1 VIHRRFR
8 KPGPSR
14 TGPPRADEVLRFRRS
29 PVLRHGGEAAESQR
43 SARRVLWVGRV
54 MICMV
59 TVLLLSLL
67 VRVAQLQTQPVAGVA
82 ELLDSQVSQ
91 GEIVARRA
99 ELFDRH
105 GRPMAI
111 TRIAHRLFVD
121 PALIADRNTFSE
133 DVGYTLGYDPVWV
146 ERTIAARNQSRYVVL
161 DQQLSDKRLTK
172 FREMSLPGLAT
183 EPVPAREYPLGPLAG
198 QLLGFVGR
206 DGEGLDGLELAWDRR
221 LRSEGGRYAFVRDH
235 RRRPLWV
242 QSASYTPQTDARAIR
257 LSIDANIQSV
267 AEQALGRTVDQY
279 RAESGVMVVM
289 DPMTGEVLAMANYP
303 LFDPNHFADAPAEAR
318 RNRAVTDVFEPGSIF
333 KPIVWAGITERRAM
347 EPDQKVDCTTAGV
360 WRTPYGRR
368 LRDAHGIGTVTWE
381 GVLIKSSNIG
391 MAKGAEQITPKQLH
405 EIVTRFGFG
414 EATGSSLP
422 GEIGG
427 LVNPLDDWTRY
438 SQSSIPMGQEIG
450 VTGLQMV
457 RAFSVLANGGY
468 LVTPTIEALGLTPDA
483 SRPPAQRVLSPHV
496 AALTRSVL
504 RRTVVEGTG
513 RRANSEL
520 YALFGKT
527 GTAQLPD
534 FEHGGYHQDRYVSS
548 FIAGAPVDD
557 PRLVIGCFVR
567 NPDKKVGHY
576 GGLVAAPAVMQVME
590 QSLQYLG
597 VPTLDETP
605 DPDRV
610 VLSQ

>member
-1 VIHRRFR
+1 MIRRRFR
-8 KPGPSR
+8 KPAPAR
-14 TGPPRADEVLRFRRS
+14 TGPPRAQEMLRFRKS

-59 TVLLLSLL
+59 TVLLLGLL
-67 VRVAQLQTQPVAGVA
+67 LRVAQLQTRPVAGVA
-82 ELLDSQVSQ
+82 ELLDSQVSHGQ
-91 GEIVARRA
+91 IVARRA

-133 DVGYTLGYDPVWV
+133 DVGYSLGYDPAWV

-161 DQQLSDKRLTK
+161 DQELSDARLAK
-172 FREMSLPGLAT
+172 FHELSLPGLAI
-183 EPVPAREYPLGPLAG
+183 EPVPARAYPLGPLAG
-198 QLLGFVGR
+198 QLIGFVGR
-206 DGEGLDGLELAWDRR
+206 DGGGLDGLERAWDDR
-221 LRSEGGRYAFVRDH
+221 LRSEDGRFAFVRDH

-242 QSASYTPQTDARAIR
+242 KPASYTPQQDARAIR
-257 LSIDANIQSV
+257 LSIDANIQSI
-267 AEQALGRTVDQY
+267 AERVLGRTVDHY
-279 RAESGVMVVM
+279 HAESGVMVVM

-303 LFDPNHFADAPAEAR
+303 LFDANHFADAPAAAR

-333 KPIVWAGITERRAM
+333 KPLVWAGITELRAM

-381 GVLIKSSNIG
+381 GVLIQSSNIG

-405 EIVTRFGFG
+405 GIVSRFGFG
-414 EATGSSLP
+414 ETTGSGLP
-422 GEIGG
+422 GEIDG
-427 LVNPLDDWTRY
+427 LVNPLPEWTRY
-438 SQSSIPMGQEIG
+438 SQSSIPMGQEIA

-457 RAFSVLANGGY
+457 RAFCTLANGGY
-468 LVTPTIEALGLTPDA
+468 LVTPTIQALGPTPDA

-496 AALTRSVL
+496 AALTRNVL

-513 RRANSEL
+513 RRADSEL

-534 FEHGGYHQDRYVSS
+534 FERGGYHQDRYVSS
-548 FIAGAPVDD
+548 FLAGAPVDD
-557 PRLVIGCFVR
+557 PRLVIGCFIR
-567 NPDKKVGHY
+567 NPDKKIGHY

-597 VPTLDETP
+597 VPTLEDSHH
-605 DPDRV
+605 PDRV